1 MSNVERFAPVW
12 LSCLYFLLI
21 REKYS
26 TPAPR
31 HKLVFSCQVD
41 TSSIGRRAAL
51 DDTMAHASRVEA
63 FHMFSRTSLVASTSS
78 SRPRAASSRV
88 RGRRLA
94 LDVSAVAKAKNAD
107 AGRSVHWRKGPERFN
122 AGGTASKD
130 APRGGKG
137 SGKTTRSQRT
147 NKVYKRYLAGRPS
160 VDDVERASLGDRT
173 KAMGVVEREAPYRL
187 NRADREAWERAKR
200 RGGHGFGNGTGGGG
214 VLEIKSKQTSAL
226 APHRHPL
233 INTHRL
239 YCDAKFALFVV
250 VEQDP
255 SGEDEVV
262 VDLSTLRLERDAPVR
277 ARLLQVAADFG
288 DAILATDDLCADI
301 GEPIDDRVRYLRAI
315 ARLAPPPPPPPPPP
329 RLPPPPPTVR
339 PSRSRRPRR
348 RRSPRARAAVDAAA
362 SAVRVEGRGG
372 HERRPGGS
380 RGGVRVTR
388 GEGRGGA
395 ARSRGGGGDAR
406 SGGGGDGGG
415 GGGGG
420 EDGGGSETNPRGVS
434 HSRPAGKVPQVHVR
448 GQANRESAGESNR
461 DGGRRAPREVRRV
474 EARIIDGGM
483 RYSRDARRRLR
494 DATDHYELGCVAD
507 ISGRDRLL
515 LARMCHDIFTPRRG
529 CYRPFYPTH
538 RPRRARARASHF

>member
-1 MSNVERFAPVW
+1 M
-12 LSCLYFLLI
+12 
-21 REKYS
+21 
-26 TPAPR
+26 
-31 HKLVFSCQVD
+31 
-41 TSSIGRRAAL
+41 
-51 DDTMAHASRVEA
+51 
-63 FHMFSRTSLVASTSS
+63 
-78 SRPRAASSRV
+78 
-88 RGRRLA
+88 
-94 LDVSAVAKAKNAD
+94 AKAKNAD

-277 ARLLQVAADFG
+277 ARLLQLAADFG

-315 ARLAPPPPPPPPPP
+315 DTSASASASEVASAAADGSLIALEAPSEEALAE
-329 RLPPPPPTVR
+329 
-339 PSRSRRPRR
+339 
-348 RRSPRARAAVDAAA
+348 ARAAVDAAA
-362 SAVRVEGRGG
+362 SAVRARVEGRGG

-448 GQANRESAGESNR
+448 GQADRESAGESNR

-494 DATDHYELGCVAD
+494 DATYHYELGCVMTS
-507 ISGRDRLL
+507 SGRDRLL

-538 RPRRARARASHF
+538 RPRRSRARASHF